1 MTNSNNPKNLSDE
14 QLVKYFVQGDTRI
27 LASQNLRLDYKA
39 NTSQISH
46 RKTGE
51 VLATF
56 KTMDKPYCIYLR
68 ENNQYED
75 LLIKVF
81 LENKFIPLTGLDKHN
96 GFIIYQKH
104 EIPNGYNINYTD
116 TIALWKTWWPT
127 RRHQRSYAIMIDIL
141 VFFREQ
147 WYPIQD
153 MIGHDGIFYIKTL
166 VGEISLAP
174 TDKLVWLNKIAR
186 TQAIVTSVSTINKQT
201 NTETFVQEPTGGT
214 SVVNPPR
221 QNSGF
226 IDRSHNPTPIVPT
239 PSLSTSSHLSRKD
252 IHEIIPSNEIKENL
266 DHLKTNA
273 LKIISNYLQNG
284 EVETQTEV
292 IKDNKGEILSVRMTT
307 TKKPCPQW
315 VIDYILK
322 YPEVK

>member
-1 MTNSNNPKNLSDE
+1 MTNSNNPKILSDE
-14 QLVKYFVQGDTRI
+14 QLLKYFVQGDTRI
-27 LASQNLRLDYKA
+27 LASNNLRLDYKA
-39 NTSQISH
+39 NTAQISH

-51 VLATF
+51 VLAIF
-56 KTMDKPYCIYLR
+56 KPLEKPYCIYLR

-96 GFIIYQKH
+96 GFVIYQQH
-104 EIPNGYNINYTD
+104 EIPNGYQINYTD
-116 TIALWKTWWPT
+116 TVALWKTWWPT

-153 MIGHDGIFYIKTL
+153 MMGHDGIFYIKTL

-174 TDKLVWLNKIAR
+174 TDKLVWLNKVAKI
-186 TQAIVTSVSTINKQT
+186 QGVVTSVSTIHKPA

-214 SVVNPPR
+214 SVVIPPR

-226 IDRSHNPTPIVPT
+226 IDKSNNTTPIVPT
-239 PSLSTSSHLSRKD
+239 PSLSTSSNFSRKD
-252 IHEIIPSNEIKENL
+252 ADETIPSHEIKENL
-266 DHLKTNA
+266 DQLKSQA
-273 LKIISNYLQNG
+273 MKVLSHYLQNG
-284 EVETQTEV
+284 EIETQTEV
-292 IKDNKGEILSVRMTT
+292 IKDSKGEILSVRMTT

-315 VIDYILK
+315 VINYIFK
-322 YPEVK
+322 HP